1 MQFVDKVK
9 SAWQGVRRK
18 LTSAKD
24 KKTSSAGTGKKPP
37 EGSTFRMICMW
48 AYKLRSVIL
57 SIPVAFVA
65 VLLAID
71 NMFNLP
77 ETVELC
83 LPTSGAEGL
92 VVELVSISKGLACFG
107 PLLITA
113 ICLVMV
119 FCSRRVTYP
128 WLISVFSLVLP
139 LFIQFASV
147 FPG

>member
-1 MQFVDKVK
+1 MQFVDKLK
-9 SAWQGVRRK
+9 SVWQGIGQKVQA
-18 LTSAKD
+18 AKE
-24 KKTSSAGTGKKPP
+24 KKTDKTEKKAP

-48 AYKLRSVIL
+48 AFKLRSVIL

-71 NMFNLP
+71 NMFSLP
-77 ETVELC
+77 ETVSLC
-83 LPTSGAEGL
+83 LPSTDAQGM
-92 VVELVSISKGLACFG
+92 VIELVTIGKGLACFG

-113 ICLVMV
+113 ACLAMV
-119 FCSRRVTYP
+119 FCSRRVAYP

>member
-1 MQFVDKVK
+1 MQFVDKVRSVWK
-9 SAWQGVRRK
+9 GVCLK
-18 LTSAKD
+18 LASD
-24 KKTSSAGTGKKPP
+24 KEKKNTAAGKIPA

-77 ETVELC
+77 ETVQLC
-83 LPTSGAEGL
+83 LPSSGADGL
-92 VVELVSISKGLACFG
+92 VIELVSIGKGLACFG

-113 ICLVMV
+113 ACLAMV